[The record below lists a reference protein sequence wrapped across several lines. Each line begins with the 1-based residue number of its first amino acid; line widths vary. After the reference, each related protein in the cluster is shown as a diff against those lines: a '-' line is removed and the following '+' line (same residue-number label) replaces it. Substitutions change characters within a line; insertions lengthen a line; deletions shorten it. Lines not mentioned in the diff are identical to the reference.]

1 MKISQRLLLLF
12 IVIAIVF
19 GAFFYL
25 FNYIKQEEM
34 KVYIEYD
41 NNQQR
46 LALNALIATKSDQ
59 QMRFL
64 DEFSINDDIYS
75 AVASHNVTKAEKLLT
90 PLISSFGYSVAQIY
104 DEQGHLLLNLYSESL
119 PELNNLLIDSIV
131 LDSLKTGKAMQYF
144 HRLQHLVLENA
155 ISSIHSS
162 ADTMREDKIAGYLL
176 IAQVWD
182 QKRLSEFTK
191 LLDFNANISLSKP
204 IASDEDKATQYRT
217 TITFPLND
225 LNGYEI
231 AWLTFTRSNP
241 YLRQLRSLGNLI
253 LFGTLGFIFI
263 FLLVHFILI
272 HQWISS
278 PLQLISNSL
287 SDNDPEYI
295 KPLLDKSN
303 EFAAIALLIQNF
315 FVQKDQLI
323 QEIEE
328 RIRTEAK
335 LKEAE
340 EQTRKILLTSPE
352 AIIVTDIRGKVLSI
366 NAEGLKILGVENEE
380 SVLFNPI
387 SAKDFVARWEL
398 RALYQMLAKLR
409 KGIPVKNL
417 EITFDN
423 GKGQS
428 IPSLVSASVI
438 TDNEG
443 KPNRFIFIAR
453 DITDLKNLERQ
464 LRQSQKMESIGTL
477 AGGIAHDF
485 NNIITIIAGYIA
497 LARGKISDPQASEAD
512 LNQAI
517 KACLRA
523 KSLIGKIL
531 TFARQGELEVEQV
544 SVKEVLEDALPMIRA
559 TLPSN
564 INIETNIECERFV
577 MADVTE
583 LQQVLINLASNAF
596 HAMRPDGGTLTIK
609 LNEISGFEL
618 IGIDPHIELER
629 DYLHLE
635 VSDTGFGIAPE
646 IINRIFDPYFSTKA
660 AGEGTGLGLSIVHG
674 IITSYKGF
682 ITVHSIPGEG
692 TSFHIFLPIVNA
704 PKEAKKEEQPKT
716 VYPYIPAKLMV
727 IDDEPDLADIFHQA
741 LTNAG
746 YDVQSFNNSTVA
758 LEAFENN
765 PDDFDLVIAD
775 VTMPQ
780 LDGMKLTAK
789 IKALRNIPVILYTG
803 FSDHG
808 VQQRATEAKVDRL
821 LSKPLLP
828 DELVAEVRR
837 ILYLISGGDI
847 NNNNPDYS

>member
-12 IVIAIVF
+12 IVIALVF

-25 FNYIKQEEM
+25 FNYIKHKEL

-46 LALNALIATKSDQ
+46 LALNALIATQNDQ

-64 DEFSINDDIYS
+64 DEYSINADIYD
-75 AVASHNVTKAEKLLT
+75 AVTSHNIPRTEKLLT
-90 PLISSFGYSVAQIY
+90 PLISSFGYNLVQVY
-104 DEQGHLLLNLYSESL
+104 DTDKNLLLNLYSESH
-119 PELNNLLIDSIV
+119 PELETVLTEPIL
-131 LDSLKTGKAMQYF
+131 LDSLKQGKAVQHFSRY
-144 HRLQHLVLENA
+144 QHLILEN
-155 ISSIHSS
+155 SVGSIHSAS
-162 ADTMREDKIAGYLL
+162 DSMREGKVGGYLL
-176 IAQVWD
+176 IAQIWD

-191 LLDFNANISLSKP
+191 LLDLSVTLSLSKP
-204 IASDEDKATQYRT
+204 VPEKNSSKDHYKTV
-217 TITFPLND
+217 ITFPLND

-231 AWLTFTRSNP
+231 AWLNFTRSNP

-263 FLLVHFILI
+263 FLLLQFILI
-272 HQWISS
+272 QQWINS
-278 PLQLISNSL
+278 PLQLISSSL
-287 SDNDPEYI
+287 SNDDPEYI
-295 KPLLDKSN
+295 KPLVEKNN
-303 EFAAIALLIQNF
+303 EFGAIALLIEKF
-315 FVQKDQLI
+315 FAQKEQLV

-328 RIRTEAK
+328 RTRTEMK
-335 LKEAE
+335 LREAE
-340 EQTRKILLTSPE
+340 EQTQKILLTSPE
-352 AIIVTDIRGKVLSI
+352 AIIVTDLQGSVISI
-366 NAEGLKILGVENEE
+366 NAEGFKMLGLENED
-380 SVLFNPI
+380 SILHNVL
-387 SAKDFVARWEL
+387 SAKDIVPHWEQ
-398 RALYQMLAKLR
+398 RSLYQMFSQLR
-409 KGIPVKNL
+409 KGIPVRNL

-423 GKGQS
+423 GKGLNFPCL
-428 IPSLVSASVI
+428 ISASVI
-438 TDNEG
+438 TDEEG
-443 KPNRFIFIAR
+443 NPSKLIFIAR
-453 DITDLKNLERQ
+453 DITELKNLERQ

-497 LARGKISDPQASEAD
+497 LARGKINDPETAVLD

-517 KACLRA
+517 KACLRG

-531 TFARQGELEVEQV
+531 TFSRQSEPDVEQV
-544 SVKEVLEDALPMIRA
+544 CVKEVIEDALPMIRA

-564 INIETNIECERFV
+564 IYIETEIDCNRYI

-583 LQQVLINLASNAF
+583 LQQVLINLANNAF
-596 HAMRPDGGTLTIK
+596 HAMRPDGGTLSIK

-674 IITSYKGF
+674 IVTGYKGF
-682 ITVHSIPGEG
+682 ITVHSIQGEG

-704 PKEAKKEEQPKT
+704 PEEVRQEEQPKT
-716 VYPYIPAKLMV
+716 YPFIPAKLMV
-727 IDDEPDLADIFHQA
+727 VDDEPDLADIFSQA

-746 YDVQSFNNSTVA
+746 YMVQSFNNSYQA
-758 LEAFENN
+758 IDAFESN
-765 PDDFDLVIAD
+765 PENFDLVIAD
-775 VTMPQ
+775 ITMPQ
-780 LDGMKLTAK
+780 LDGMKLTSR
-789 IKALRNIPVILYTG
+789 IKAKRNIPVILYTG
-803 FSDHG
+803 FSDHN
-808 VQQRATEAKVDRL
+808 VQQRAAEAKVDKL

-828 DELVAEVRR
+828 DELVNEVQKM
-837 ILYLISGGDI
+837 LYLINFGEDEEI
-847 NNNNPDYS
+847 KPDYS

>member
-1 MKISQRLLLLF
+1 
-12 IVIAIVF
+12 
-19 GAFFYL
+19 
-25 FNYIKQEEM
+25 
-34 KVYIEYD
+34 
-41 NNQQR
+41 
-46 LALNALIATKSDQ
+46 
-59 QMRFL
+59 
-64 DEFSINDDIYS
+64 
-75 AVASHNVTKAEKLLT
+75 
-90 PLISSFGYSVAQIY
+90 
-104 DEQGHLLLNLYSESL
+104 
-119 PELNNLLIDSIV
+119 
-131 LDSLKTGKAMQYF
+131 
-144 HRLQHLVLENA
+144 
-155 ISSIHSS
+155 
-162 ADTMREDKIAGYLL
+162 
-176 IAQVWD
+176 
-182 QKRLSEFTK
+182 
-191 LLDFNANISLSKP
+191 
-204 IASDEDKATQYRT
+204 
-217 TITFPLND
+217 
-225 LNGYEI
+225 
-231 AWLTFTRSNP
+231 
-241 YLRQLRSLGNLI
+241 
-253 LFGTLGFIFI
+253 
-263 FLLVHFILI
+263 
-272 HQWISS
+272 
-278 PLQLISNSL
+278 
-287 SDNDPEYI
+287 
-295 KPLLDKSN
+295 
-303 EFAAIALLIQNF
+303 
-315 FVQKDQLI
+315 
-323 QEIEE
+323 
-328 RIRTEAK
+328 
-335 LKEAE
+335 
-340 EQTRKILLTSPE
+340 
-352 AIIVTDIRGKVLSI
+352 
-366 NAEGLKILGVENEE
+366 
-380 SVLFNPI
+380 
-387 SAKDFVARWEL
+387 
-398 RALYQMLAKLR
+398 
-409 KGIPVKNL
+409 
-417 EITFDN
+417 
-423 GKGQS
+423 
-428 IPSLVSASVI
+428 
-438 TDNEG
+438 
-443 KPNRFIFIAR
+443 
-453 DITDLKNLERQ
+453 
-464 LRQSQKMESIGTL
+464 MESIGTL

-531 TFARQGELEVEQV
+531 TFARQGDLEVEQV